1 MLPSFPQTL
10 LQRPQREY
18 KNRPFGKAP
27 TSLSHP
33 VLGTYRKCWKGKPR
47 AAPRERPAPSFQR
60 SAPGY
65 QLHRE
70 HQEVGGGVAFPDTEG
85 PAPSGC
91 RQEGRCEDAGG
102 GADLPLCLE
111 AARDLTEAQVGSG
124 PRALTARA
132 WGVRQCPCDP

>member
-70 HQEVGGGVAFPDTEG
+70 HQEVGGSHFQTLKVRPLRGV
-85 PAPSGC
+85 
-91 RQEGRCEDAGG
+91 GRKG
-102 GADLPLCLE
+102 
-111 AARDLTEAQVGSG
+111 
-124 PRALTARA
+124 
-132 WGVRQCPCDP
+132 GVRTPEEEQTCPSAWRLPGT